1 MALPADLTALARALA
16 GRADEVVADA
26 VAICEIPAPTFHEAR
41 RARHVLRRMRA
52 LGLDAPRLEATGNVV
67 AELPGAADGPT
78 VVLMAHLDTVF
89 EADARVQVRREGTIL
104 RAPGIGDNSL
114 GVAGLLWLGRALRAL
129 PGRGTLV
136 LVANTC
142 EEGLG
147 DLRGARAAWDRY
159 GARADAWVVL
169 EGATFNRAVYAGI
182 CSRRLDIA
190 YRAAGGHSWL
200 DFGRPSA
207 VHAIGRLVDQ
217 IAAIRPPREPR
228 TTYNVGVVRGGTTV
242 NSIAAS
248 AGLLLDMRSED
259 PAALDALDRT
269 VRGLAA
275 AVAAASDVEVAVEV
289 VGDRPGGRLPD
300 GHPLFGVVAA
310 AAATVGVPVEW
321 ESGSTDANV
330 PLSHGAAAVCL
341 GLARG
346 EGAHTRAEAVDVGA
360 LPLGLTQA
368 CLVAGSLLRRP
379 AASPGRRP
387 KHLRG

>member
-1 MALPADLTALARALA
+1 MALPADLTAVARALA

-78 VVLMAHLDTVF
+78 VVLMAHLDAVF

-114 GVAGLLWLGRALRAL
+114 GVAGLLWLGHALRAL
-129 PGRGTLV
+129 PGRGTVV

-228 TTYNVGVVRGGTTV
+228 TTYNVGVIRGGTTV